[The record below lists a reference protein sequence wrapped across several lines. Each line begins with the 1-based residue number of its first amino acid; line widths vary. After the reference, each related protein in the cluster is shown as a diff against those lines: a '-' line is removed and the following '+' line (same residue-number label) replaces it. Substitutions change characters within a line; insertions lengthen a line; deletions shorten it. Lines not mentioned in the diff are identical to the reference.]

1 MHSTSG
7 KSKEE
12 NGKIKYGILSEN
24 KMSEMDSSSD
34 WEEEKFI
41 NSDCKGELK

>member
-7 KSKEE
+7 KSKEA
-12 NGKIKYGILSEN
+12 NGKIKYGILTEN

-34 WEEEKFI
+34 LEEEKFI